1 MKTMLLIIALTSV
14 VWAKDRTATATVSDG
29 SLSISCTAVGSVAS
43 CASYDYSGTDTKSER
58 KRYETCTAH
67 PDQRWCAKHPEYNN
81 QKVVD
86 SFKAVR

>member
-58 KRYETCTAH
+58 KKYETCTAH
-67 PDQRWCAKHPEYNN
+67 PNQRWCAKHPEYNN
-81 QKVVD
+81 PAML
-86 SFKAVR
+86 KALKESK